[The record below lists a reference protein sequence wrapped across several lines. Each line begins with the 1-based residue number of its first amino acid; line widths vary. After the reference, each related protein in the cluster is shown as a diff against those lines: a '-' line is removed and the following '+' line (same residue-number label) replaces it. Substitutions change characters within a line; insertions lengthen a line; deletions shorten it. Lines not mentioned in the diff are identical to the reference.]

1 MNFLEHVAK
10 ARVLAPAG
18 IPIPR
23 AVHCRTPE
31 EAQAAFA
38 ELGPC
43 MVKAQVPT
51 GKRGKAGGIKPAS
64 TDEEARD
71 RAAQILDMQI
81 DGHVVGSVLLEEQAR
96 IAREFYAAILID
108 TASRCPMV
116 LFSTE
121 GGMDIEEVA
130 ATRPDALRRHRVDRD
145 SGFDA
150 ATARAMLSG
159 LDLSGAEEQVVGIL
173 VALYATSGR
182 IDAELIEINPLA
194 LLADGRVVALD
205 CKLTLDDSAAFRQT
219 DLAGSAAEE
228 PMTDLE
234 REGAANGLKFIQL
247 DGDVGVLANGA
258 GLTMTTM
265 DVISHCGG
273 RPANF
278 LEIGGEA
285 YTKSEAALKL
295 VLSNP
300 GVKSLVVNFCG
311 AFARTDVMAEGV
323 VTAWKRLAPDIPVFF
338 SIHGT
343 GEDEAVRLVR
353 EGLGQE
359 PFDLMEDAV
368 QAAVDAAHAAERSVT
383 HAQASG
389 GAAR

>member
-23 AVHCRTPE
+23 GIHCVTAEDAAV
-31 EAQAAFA
+31 AAA

-51 GKRGKAGGIKPAS
+51 GKRGKAGGIRAAMTP
-64 TDEEARD
+64 DEAREV
-71 RAAQILDMQI
+71 AGVILGMTI
-81 DGHVVGSVLLEEQAR
+81 DGHRVESVLLEERAA
-96 IAREFYAAILID
+96 IAREFYAALLTD
-108 TASRCPMV
+108 TENCTPLV

-130 ATRPDALRRHRVDRD
+130 ATRPDALRRHQVDLD
-145 SGFDA
+145 QGFDGEA
-150 ATARAMLSG
+150 ARALLDG
-159 LDLSGAEEQVVGIL
+159 LDLGPAREQIEAIL
-173 VALYATSGR
+173 PALYR
-182 IDAELIEINPLA
+182 IGQTVDAELIEINPLA
-194 LLADGRVVALD
+194 LLEDGRVVALD
-205 CKLTLDDSAAFRQT
+205 CKLTLDDSAAFRNA
-219 DLAGSAAEE
+219 DLTAEASPE
-228 PMTDLE
+228 SMSPLE
-234 REGAANGLKFIQL
+234 REGAEQGLKFIQL

-285 YTKSEAALKL
+285 YTKSEAALRL
-295 VLSNP
+295 VLANP

-323 VTAWKRLAPDIPVFF
+323 VTAWKRLAPEVPVFF

-353 EGLGQE
+353 DGLGVE
-359 PFDLMEDAV
+359 PYDLMEDAV
-368 QAAVDAAHAAERSVT
+368 QAAVE
-383 HAQASG
+383 
-389 GAAR
+389 AAR